1 MKKFCTQIITY
12 IIPQK
17 EVILLSGDITIKKST
32 TGNLIMTVV
41 IAVAVSAFLG
51 GYIAGTTQTPNTPNN
66 DVSEKLDQII
76 SKIDSKPQTPQVI
89 QQPQQQPQQV
99 IIKEVSLDDD
109 PWKGNQDA
117 PITIVEFSDFQ
128 CPFCSKFFRETL
140 SQIEANYVDTG
151 KVKFVYRDLP
161 LEGIHPNA
169 LIAHI
174 AAECADKE
182 GKFWDYH
189 DALFE
194 KQAEWQRLA
203 STEINVKLTEYATA
217 MGLDDSDFESCL
229 KDQSVAK
236 EVRDDALD
244 AGKYGATGTPTFFIG
259 NEKIGFTKLVG
270 AQPYSS
276 FQLTIDPKLG

>member
-1 MKKFCTQIITY
+1 MSDDLT
-12 IIPQK
+12 
-17 EVILLSGDITIKKST
+17 VKKST
-32 TGNLIMTVV
+32 TGNLLIAVV
-41 IAVAVSAFLG
+41 IAVAVSAFFG
-51 GYIAGTTQTPNTPNN
+51 GYITGTTQNSNTPNN

-76 SKIDSKPQTPQVI
+76 SKIESKPQTPQVI

-109 PWKGNQDA
+109 PWKGNPDA
-117 PITIVEFSDFQ
+117 SIVIVEFSDFQ

-140 SQIEANYVDTG
+140 SQIEENYIDTG

-169 LIAHI
+169 LIAHV

-182 GKFWDYH
+182 DKFWDYH
-189 DALFE
+189 DILFE
-194 KQAEWQRLA
+194 NQAEWQRLA
-203 STEINVKLTEYATA
+203 STEITVKLTEYATTLS
-217 MGLDDSDFESCL
+217 LDGADFESCL
-229 KDQSVAK
+229 KDQNMAK

-244 AGKYGATGTPTFFIG
+244 AGKYGATGTPTFFVG

-276 FQLTIDPKLG
+276 FQLTINQKLG